1 LKSCPECY
9 SEYEDGLDRCP
20 ADSTPLKS
28 VERDPLVGTRL
39 GDRYE
44 IVSVIGR
51 GGMGVVYKARQE
63 QMDKLM
69 AIKMLHS
76 HMVSD
81 SEAVKR
87 FYREAKTVSQVKH
100 HHIVTLYDFGM
111 SSQGQ
116 PFLVMDYL
124 QGVSLKDELKNN
136 GPLSFERAD
145 RIFTQIVDGLAAAHS
160 LDVVHRDLKPEN
172 IVLSSNAPTGDWVTL
187 VDFGLSKLKE
197 PKTQD
202 AYTITKTG
210 DVCGSPPYM
219 SPEQCLAASA
229 VDPRSDTYSLAIVVY
244 ESLSG
249 FLPYKAKSAIEM
261 MDCHLYGAPTPFSQC
276 SPDFKV
282 CTELTN
288 VLNKALSKE
297 PEQRQEDIQTFGKE
311 LHEALARDGIK
322 LKSYKH
328 RMEIAS
334 FKDMESEAE
343 ALMTGSYPTLGLAAE
358 GHLNAI
364 NNQTAMEIATSTQI
378 DPGYNN
384 GNSGGH
390 EVVNFANQAQR
401 TTGAQGLTQYQGGN
415 GNNNGAGNGNGN
427 GTGNS
432 KGDNEAQRSWI
443 SIVMSAVFG
452 PRPETARDEQVD
464 ESSLPYANCPY
475 CQAPVRSL
483 IRFCISC
490 QRQLPSAVEYAKMRL
505 SGAGGKLVAAK
516 SSQTNT
522 GRHARPGFSS
532 RAKSTMN
539 RQGYNGLTK
548 LLMLGLLGA
557 CLYAGS
563 VAVNNPEFV
572 KSMKRTVAAFQK

>member
-1 LKSCPECY
+1 VTEVDK
-9 SEYEDGLDRCP
+9 
-20 ADSTPLKS
+20 
-28 VERDPLVGTRL
+28 DPLVGTRL

-87 FYREAKTVSQVKH
+87 FYREAKTVSQVRH

-111 SSQGQ
+111 SAQGQ

-124 QGVSLKDELKNN
+124 EGMSLKDELKRN

-145 RIFTQIVDGLAAAHS
+145 RIFNQINDALASAHA

-172 IVLSSNAPTGDWVTL
+172 ILLSSQNQTTDWITL

-202 AYTITKTG
+202 AYQITRTG

-229 VDPRSDTYSLAIVVY
+229 VDPRSDIYSLAVVVY

-249 FLPYKAKSAIEM
+249 ALPYLAKSAIEM
-261 MDCHLYGAPTPFSQC
+261 MDCHLYGTPVPFSQS
-276 SPDFKV
+276 SPDLKV

-288 VLNKALSKE
+288 FFIKALAKE
-297 PEQRQEDIQTFGKE
+297 PDTRHQTIIEFGAD
-311 LHEALARDGIK
+311 LHECLARDGIK

-328 RMEIAS
+328 RMEKAS

-343 ALMTGSYPTLGLAAE
+343 ALMTGTYAALGMNTEQMKGLA
-358 GHLNAI
+358 GQRAI
-364 NNQTAMEIATSTQI
+364 DIARATQSDLAAMQ
-378 DPGYNN
+378 
-384 GNSGGH
+384 H
-390 EVVNFANQAQR
+390 
-401 TTGAQGLTQYQGGN
+401 TGTRDGIPN
-415 GNNNGAGNGNGN
+415 VGAGKNENQ
-427 GTGNS
+427 
-432 KGDNEAQRSWI
+432 DNRTWI
-443 SIVMSAVFG
+443 SRVMSAVFG
-452 PRPETARDEQVD
+452 PRQKPEEQVELSD
-464 ESSLPYANCPY
+464 SFFNQGLGYSNCPY
-475 CQAPVRSL
+475 CGAPVRSL
-483 IRFCISC
+483 IKFCISC
-490 QRQLPSAVEYAKMRL
+490 QRQLPSAAEYARMRM
-505 SGAGGKLVAAK
+505 AGGQKLALPRT
-516 SSQTNT
+516 QNDN
-522 GRHARPGFSS
+522 GRRARPGFSS
-532 RAKSTMN
+532 RAKETMN
-539 RQGYNGLTK
+539 RNTYPIITKFLSYGLVFVIIFAGYQLTK
-548 LLMLGLLGA
+548 
-557 CLYAGS
+557 
-563 VAVNNPEFV
+563 NEEFIKTMQRV
-572 KSMKRTVAAFQK
+572 MHVLKQ

>member
-1 LKSCPECY
+1 MAIFTRRVGVLALKSCPECY
-9 SEYEDGLDRCP
+9 SEYQDSLERCP
-20 ADSTPLKS
+20 ADNSPLKS
-28 VERDPLVGTRL
+28 GDRDPLVGTRL

-87 FYREAKTVSQVKH
+87 FFREAKTVSQVKH

-116 PFLVMDYL
+116 PFLVMDFL
-124 QGVSLKDELKNN
+124 QGVSLKDELKVN

-145 RIFTQIVDGLAAAHS
+145 RIFGQIVDGLAAAHS

-172 IVLSSNAPTGDWVTL
+172 IVLSTNAPAGDWVTL

-202 AYTITKTG
+202 QYQITKTG

-249 FLPYKAKSAIEM
+249 FLPYNAKSAIEM
-261 MDCHLYGAPTPFSQC
+261 MDCHLYGTPIPFSQC

-358 GHLNAI
+358 GHLNAV
-364 NNQTAMEIATSTQI
+364 NAVSNQTAMEIATNTQL
-378 DPGYNN
+378 DPMYANRVTGPN
-384 GNSGGH
+384 
-390 EVVNFANQAQR
+390 EVINFANPPGYSANQNQ
-401 TTGAQGLTQYQGGN
+401 N
-415 GNNNGAGNGNGN
+415 GHKAA
-427 GTGNS
+427 
-432 KGDNEAQRSWI
+432 ERSWI
-443 SIVMSAVFG
+443 SRIMSAVLG
-452 PRPETARDEQVD
+452 PRPKVVEEEEVD
-464 ESSLPYANCPY
+464 ESLLPYANCPY
-475 CQAPVRSL
+475 CQAPVRSM

-490 QRQLPSAVEYAKMRL
+490 QRQLPSGAEYAKMRL
-505 SGAGGKLVAAK
+505 SGAGGKLVATKQQA
-516 SSQTNT
+516 QMNT
-522 GRHARPGFSS
+522 GRHARPGFSN
-532 RAKSTMN
+532 RAKSSMN
-539 RQGYNGLTK
+539 RQGYPMVTKFLMIGLV
-548 LLMLGLLGA
+548 GA

-563 VAVNNPEFV
+563 VAMKNPEFI
-572 KSMKRTVAAFQK
+572 KTMKRTVASFKK

>member
-1 LKSCPECY
+1 MKTCPECY
-9 SEYEDGLDRCP
+9 SEYDDQLERCP
-20 ADSTPLKS
+20 ADSTPLKM
-28 VERDPLVGTRL
+28 VEADKDPLVGTRL

-87 FYREAKTVSQVKH
+87 FYREAKTVSQVRH

-111 SSQGQ
+111 SAQGQ

-124 QGVSLKDELKNN
+124 EGVSLKDELKRN

-145 RIFTQIVDGLAAAHS
+145 RIFSQINDALASAHA

-172 IVLSSNAPTGDWVTL
+172 ILLSSQNQTNDWITL

-202 AYTITKTG
+202 AYQITRTG

-229 VDPRSDTYSLAIVVY
+229 VDPRSDIYSLAVVVY

-249 FLPYKAKSAIEM
+249 ALPYQAKSAIEM
-261 MDCHLYGAPTPFSQC
+261 MDCHLYGTPIPFSQ
-276 SPDFKV
+276 SSVDLKV

-288 VLNKALSKE
+288 FFIKALAKE
-297 PEQRQEDIQTFGKE
+297 PDVRHQTIVEFGAD
-311 LHEALARDGIK
+311 LHECLARDGIK

-328 RMEIAS
+328 RMEKAS

-343 ALMTGSYPTLGLAAE
+343 ALMTGSYSTLGMSTEQMRGLASQRAIDIAKSTQSDLAAM
-358 GHLNAI
+358 
-364 NNQTAMEIATSTQI
+364 QATGTRDGI
-378 DPGYNN
+378 PN
-384 GNSGGH
+384 
-390 EVVNFANQAQR
+390 V
-401 TTGAQGLTQYQGGN
+401 
-415 GNNNGAGNGNGN
+415 GAGRNENE
-427 GTGNS
+427 
-432 KGDNEAQRSWI
+432 DNRTWI
-443 SIVMSAVFG
+443 SRIMSAVFG
-452 PRPETARDEQVD
+452 PRQKEEDQVELSD
-464 ESSLPYANCPY
+464 SFFNQGLGYSNCPY
-475 CQAPVRSL
+475 CNAPVRSL
-483 IRFCISC
+483 IKFCISC
-490 QRQLPSAVEYAKMRL
+490 QRQLPSAAEYARMRMSGSANKL
-505 SGAGGKLVAAK
+505 SLPRT
-516 SSQTNT
+516 QNEN
-522 GRHARPGFSS
+522 GRRARPGFSS
-532 RAKSTMN
+532 RAKETMN
-539 RQGYNGLTK
+539 RNTYPIITKALSYCLVGAIIYVGYSC
-548 LLMLGLLGA
+548 A
-557 CLYAGS
+557 Q
-563 VAVNNPEFV
+563 NPDFIKTMQRIMHV
-572 KSMKRTVAAFQK
+572 IKQ

>member
-1 LKSCPECY
+1 MKSCPECY
-9 SEYEDGLDRCP
+9 SEYEDGLERCP
-20 ADSTPLKS
+20 ADSSLLKS
-28 VERDPLVGTRL
+28 GDRDPLVGTRL

-145 RIFTQIVDGLAAAHS
+145 RIFAQIVDGLAAAHS

-229 VDPRSDTYSLAIVVY
+229 VDPRSDIYSLAIVAY

-261 MDCHLYGAPTPFSQC
+261 MDCHLYGTPTPFSQA
-276 SPDFKV
+276 STDFKV
-282 CTELTN
+282 CTEVTN
-288 VLNKALSKE
+288 VLNKALAKE
-297 PEQRQEDIQTFGKE
+297 PEQRQQDIQEFGKE

-328 RMEIAS
+328 RMEIAD

-364 NNQTAMEIATSTQI
+364 NNQTAMEIATNTQVDSNYSKASI
-378 DPGYNN
+378 QT
-384 GNSGGH
+384 GGH
-390 EVVNFANQAQR
+390 EVVNFS
-401 TTGAQGLTQYQGGN
+401 
-415 GNNNGAGNGNGN
+415 NNNGAANNNNSNHNNGEA
-427 GTGNS
+427 S
-432 KGDNEAQRSWI
+432 AEEAQRSWI
-443 SIVMSAVFG
+443 SRVMSAVFG
-452 PRPETARDEQVD
+452 PRPQAVVEQEEEL

-475 CQAPVRSL
+475 CQAPVRSM

-490 QRQLPSAVEYAKMRL
+490 QRQLPSAAEYARMRI
-505 SGAGGKLVAAK
+505 SAGSKLVPAK
-516 SSQTNT
+516 SQTNT
-522 GRHARPGFSS
+522 GRHAKPGFSN
-532 RAKSTMN
+532 RAKESMN
-539 RQGYNGLTK
+539 RQAYPGITKFLMIGLV
-548 LLMLGLLGA
+548 GA
-557 CLYAGS
+557 CIYAGS
-563 VAVNNPEFV
+563 VALNNPEFV
-572 KSMKRTVAAFQK
+572 KTMKRTVAAFQK

>member
-9 SEYEDGLDRCP
+9 SEYDDGLERCP
-20 ADSTPLKS
+20 ADSTPLKLI
-28 VERDPLVGTRL
+28 EIDKDPLLGTRL

-87 FYREAKTVSQVKH
+87 FYREAKTVSQVRH

-111 SSQGQ
+111 SAQGQ

-124 QGVSLKDELKNN
+124 EGVSLKDELKRN

-145 RIFTQIVDGLAAAHS
+145 RIFSQINDALASAHA

-172 IVLSSNAPTGDWVTL
+172 ILLSSQNQNNDWITL

-202 AYTITKTG
+202 AYQITRTG

-229 VDPRSDTYSLAIVVY
+229 VDPRSDIYSLAVVVY

-249 FLPYKAKSAIEM
+249 ALPYLAKSAIEM
-261 MDCHLYGAPTPFSQC
+261 MDCHLYGTPVPFSQ
-276 SPDFKV
+276 SSVDLKV

-288 VLNKALSKE
+288 FFIKALAKE
-297 PEQRQEDIQTFGKE
+297 PDMRHQTIVEFGTD
-311 LHEALARDGIK
+311 LHDCLARDGIK

-328 RMEIAS
+328 RMEKAS

-343 ALMTGSYPTLGLAAE
+343 ALMTGSYSTLGMNTEQMKGLASQRALDIANSTQSDLAAM
-358 GHLNAI
+358 
-364 NNQTAMEIATSTQI
+364 QATGTRDGI
-378 DPGYNN
+378 PN
-384 GNSGGH
+384 
-390 EVVNFANQAQR
+390 V
-401 TTGAQGLTQYQGGN
+401 
-415 GNNNGAGNGNGN
+415 GAGR
-427 GTGNS
+427 
-432 KGDNEAQRSWI
+432 NENQDMRTWI
-443 SIVMSAVFG
+443 SRVMSAVFG
-452 PRPETARDEQVD
+452 PRQKTDQVELSD
-464 ESSLPYANCPY
+464 SFYNQGLGYSNCPY
-475 CQAPVRSL
+475 CSAPVRSM

-490 QRQLPSAVEYAKMRL
+490 QRQLPSAAEYTRMRMSGGARL
-505 SGAGGKLVAAK
+505 SVPRNQ
-516 SSQTNT
+516 SDT
-522 GRHARPGFSS
+522 GSRPRPGFSS
-532 RAKSTMN
+532 RAKETMN
-539 RQGYNGLTK
+539 RNTYPVITK
-548 LLMLGLLGA
+548 LLSYGLVGVII
-557 CLYAGS
+557 YAS
-563 VAVNNPEFV
+563 YHLLQNQEFI
-572 KSMKRTVAAFQK
+572 KTMQRIMHAIKQ